1 MPIPNKRA
9 DEEQSDF
16 MSRCMSDSK
25 MREEYEYEQ
34 RLAVC
39 MQAGKA
45 DEDEDEDEDEESA
58 SGTVFIYEDPKTGEL
73 YHYSRRGVYR
83 KGGRVLRFVKI
94 SH

>member
-1 MPIPNKRA
+1 MPIPNKRD

-45 DEDEDEDEDEESA
+45 DEDEESA
-58 SGTVFIYEDPKTGEL
+58 SGAVFIYEDPKTGEL

-94 SH
+94 SHG